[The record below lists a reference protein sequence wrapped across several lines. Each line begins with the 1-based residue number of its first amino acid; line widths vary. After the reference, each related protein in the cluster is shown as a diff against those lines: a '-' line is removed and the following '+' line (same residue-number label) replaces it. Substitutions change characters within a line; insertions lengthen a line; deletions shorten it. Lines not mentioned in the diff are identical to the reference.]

1 MKEKIVISINP
12 EHVNHIIQ
20 GTKKFE
26 YRKRVAKK
34 DVSSLII
41 YETAPVKRV
50 VAEAEILEVLAM
62 SPEELWEKTKDQS
75 GISKEFFDSYFK
87 GRKTAYAYKL
97 GQIKVFKEAR
107 PLSYYGLRNAPQS
120 FAYVSGR

>member
-1 MKEKIVISINP
+1 M
-12 EHVNHIIQ
+12 NHIIQ

-26 YRKRVAKK
+26 YRKRAAKK

-41 YETAPVKRV
+41 YETVPVKRV
-50 VAEAEILEVLAM
+50 VAEAEILEVMAM
-62 SPEELWEKTKDQS
+62 TPEELWEKTKNQS

-97 GQIKVFKEAR
+97 GRIKVFKESL
-107 PLSYYGLRNAPQS
+107 PLSYYGLRSAPQS